1 MPSSVITVS
10 YTEAL
15 YLPYACIQ
23 KRHLVNTFI
32 SSRRENVQQLWVD
45 SMLHFFGNQT
55 AEQRSGKCVINGP
68 GGVCCNVDPRPVD
81 HYSRV
86 HPKHFHEQQS
96 SPLENPRRI
105 KSLSM
110 QSSMV
115 VRVWGCGGVGVLAAA
130 LDTKAE
136 PKFFKV
142 SSLPVSSS
150 YYTGEWRG
158 TQDKCRNQ
166 LAEPG

>member
-1 MPSSVITVS
+1 MLQRRPPPCGSLQQGSSKTHAV
-10 YTEAL
+10 
-15 YLPYACIQ
+15 
-23 KRHLVNTFI
+23 
-32 SSRRENVQQLWVD
+32 
-45 SMLHFFGNQT
+45 
-55 AEQRSGKCVINGP
+55 
-68 GGVCCNVDPRPVD
+68 
-81 HYSRV
+81 
-86 HPKHFHEQQS
+86 FHEQQS
-96 SPLENPRRI
+96 SPSENPRRI
-105 KSLSM
+105 KSLSK